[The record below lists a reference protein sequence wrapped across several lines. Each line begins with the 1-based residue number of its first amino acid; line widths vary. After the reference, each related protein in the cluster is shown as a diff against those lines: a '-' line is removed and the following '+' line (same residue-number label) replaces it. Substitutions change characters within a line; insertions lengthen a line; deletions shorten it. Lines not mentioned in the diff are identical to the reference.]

1 MPAKTALWLALTVPL
16 FSIAVHAQTS
26 VTAEANPPVIADN
39 GARNEPDVQVTPDS
53 RPAGGNQP
61 DAGDANRTEKQF
73 PNPIEDS
80 RDRIYYP
87 GDTER
92 VKPLGK
98 KLVANILLDQKELWT
113 SPFRMK
119 KKDLAWW
126 IGIPAVTAALI
137 ITDHNTIDTFENSKG
152 QVTWGNHISNIGASY
167 TLIPLVFGFYGYGVW
182 KDDPKPREVGVLSAQ
197 ALLDSLIL
205 VEILKPIAGRN
216 RPNSTSDAGHFFQG
230 GDSFPSGHSIESWS
244 LASVIAH
251 EYGHGSKIVPVVAY
265 GLATVVSLSRFAA
278 QQNYASDIFLGG
290 AMGWF
295 IGRYVYQTHMNH
307 AIHKHGWL
315 RPQIMPRID
324 PGQRSY
330 GITLAFGN

>member
-1 MPAKTALWLALTVPL
+1 MLVKTALWLALALPV
-16 FSIAVHAQTS
+16 FSVAVAAQPSLSLETKPA
-26 VTAEANPPVIADN
+26 VVAEN
-39 GARNEPDVQVTPDS
+39 GASNLPDAQAAAADPKPADS
-53 RPAGGNQP
+53 QP
-61 DAGDANRTEKQF
+61 DAGDADRSNKQF
-73 PNPIEDS
+73 PNPIEDP

-92 VKPLGK
+92 LKPLGK
-98 KLVANILLDQKELWT
+98 KLLANILLDQKELWT

-119 KKDLAWW
+119 KKDLFWW
-126 IGIPAVTAALI
+126 IGIPAATAALI
-137 ITDHNTIDTFENSKG
+137 ITDHDTINTFENSKG
-152 QVTWGNHISNIGASY
+152 QITWGNHISNIGASY
-167 TLIPLVFGFYGYGVW
+167 TLIPLVFGFYGYGVL
-182 KDDPKPREVGVLSAQ
+182 KDEPKSREVGVLGAQ
-197 ALLDSLIL
+197 ALLDSLII

-230 GDSFPSGHSIESWS
+230 GASFPSGHSIESWS

-251 EYGHGSKIVPVVAY
+251 EYGRNKIVPVIAY
-265 GLATVVSLSRFAA
+265 GLATVVSVSRFAA
-278 QQNYASDIFLGG
+278 QQHYASDIFLGG

-295 IGRYVYQTHMNH
+295 IGRYVYKTHMDH

-324 PGQRSY
+324 PAQRSY